1 MEGQNQI
8 SEDTNEPIDIFCKC
22 FLGAIVLCTYIIGV
36 FLHVKLIKASKK
48 DKEMT
53 WMMDICNSIF
63 LLILFA
69 HIIIMKTLT
78 YLIENV
84 QTYTGAWFCYTS
96 KALTITFNA
105 HVSGHT
111 FIIAIMKYVM
121 IVLHEKVR
129 LIGKEKT
136 QKIFLVIN
144 ILYPVYLFSI
154 FNLINFDFLFVYGA
168 VSQANRCL
176 GESELVSNM
185 DSNKTAVRLHNLC
198 EFSGS
203 LDVWSF
209 RNVLYLG
216 RSIFCW
222 FHVILVYLNLWNVI
236 EAVVY
241 YFVFKF
247 MWR

>member
-22 FLGAIVLCTYIIGV
+22 FLGTIVLCTYIIGV

-96 KALTITFNA
+96 KALTLIGNA
-105 HVSGHT
+105 NCSGHT

-121 IVLHEKVR
+121 IVLHEKMR
-129 LIGKEKT
+129 FIEKEKA
-136 QKIFLVIN
+136 QRIFLTIN
-144 ILYPVYLFSI
+144 IIYPIYVFGI
-154 FNLINFDFLFVYGA
+154 FNIVNPDFLFIYDGS
-168 VSQANRCL
+168 SQANRCL
-176 GESELVSNM
+176 GKSDLYSGNNP
-185 DSNKTAVRLHNLC
+185 NKTAVKLHNLC
-198 EFSGS
+198 ELTDPFDPGS
-203 LDVWSF
+203 LQYMVS
-209 RNVLYLG
+209 LC
-216 RSIFCW
+216 RSIICW
-222 FHVILVYLNLWNVI
+222 FHIIIMYMNVWNIV
-236 EAVVY
+236 EAFIY
-241 YFVFKF
+241 YFIFTF

>member
-1 MEGQNQI
+1 MENPNQI
-8 SEDTNEPIDIFCKC
+8 DDCTNSRIDIAVKC
-22 FLGAIVLCTYIIGV
+22 ILGGIVVISYFIGIY
-36 FLHVKLIKASKK
+36 LHIKLIKISMAEKT
-48 DKEMT
+48 MT
-53 WMMDICNSIF
+53 WMIDIANSIF
-63 LLILFA
+63 LLCQFG
-69 HIIIMKTLT
+69 HIITMYALT
-78 YLIENV
+78 YMVDNLH
-84 QTYTGAWFCYTS
+84 TYTGSWFCYTS

-129 LIGKEKT
+129 VIGKEKA
-136 QKIFLVIN
+136 QRIFLVIN

-185 DSNKTAVRLHNLC
+185 DSNKTAVKLHNLC
-198 EFSGS
+198 EFSDT
-203 LDVWSF
+203 LDVWSIQK
-209 RNVLYLG
+209 VLHLG
-216 RSIFCW
+216 RSIICW
-222 FHVILVYLNLWNVI
+222 FHVSLVYLNLWNVI

-241 YFVFKF
+241 YFVFKS